1 MIRILHSVSNMDRAG
16 AETMLMNLYRHM
28 DRERIQFDFLQNKK
42 KPGDY
47 DEEIRGMGGRLFVSP
62 GYTSYKNYMRYMTEL
77 FSTYPEYRIM
87 HAHNG
92 PLMVYALKSA
102 KINNIPVRIAHS
114 HSTSIPIDFKSGI
127 KICVKPM
134 IKHLATEY
142 WGCSNAA
149 GEYMFSKKYWNKGHE
164 LIHNAV
170 DVNKFTFNESAR
182 RKLREQYGLGNK
194 FVVGHVGRLT
204 MQKNHKKLIEVFAAL
219 HEIEP
224 DSQLVLVG
232 TGELE
237 EKLKNQVAELGLND
251 VVTFTGMQTNVDEWY
266 SAFDVFVMPSLN
278 EGLPVV
284 GVEAQA
290 ADLPYILSDTITREA
305 QITDKVKFMSL
316 KDDAKTWALAIL
328 DYRDQER
335 CSRFTELQKAGYDIS
350 TEAGRLQELYFAL
363 YERSGG
369 GSGYSESK
377 KGVAIND
384 KKQSRTE
391 VLP

>member
-1 MIRILHSVSNMDRAG
+1 M
-16 AETMLMNLYRHM
+16 
-28 DRERIQFDFLQNKK
+28 
-42 KPGDY
+42 
-47 DEEIRGMGGRLFVSP
+47 
-62 GYTSYKNYMRYMTEL
+62 
-77 FSTYPEYRIM
+77 
-87 HAHNG
+87 
-92 PLMVYALKSA
+92 
-102 KINNIPVRIAHS
+102 
-114 HSTSIPIDFKSGI
+114 
-127 KICVKPM
+127 
-134 IKHLATEY
+134 
-142 WGCSNAA
+142 
-149 GEYMFSKKYWNKGHE
+149 
-164 LIHNAV
+164 
-170 DVNKFTFNESAR
+170 
-182 RKLREQYGLGNK
+182 
-194 FVVGHVGRLT
+194 
-204 MQKNHKKLIEVFAAL
+204 
-219 HEIEP
+219 
-224 DSQLVLVG
+224 
-232 TGELE
+232 E
-237 EKLKNQVAELGLND
+237 EKLKNRVAELGLND

-328 DYRDQER
+328 DYRNKER

-369 GSGYSESK
+369 GSEYSESK